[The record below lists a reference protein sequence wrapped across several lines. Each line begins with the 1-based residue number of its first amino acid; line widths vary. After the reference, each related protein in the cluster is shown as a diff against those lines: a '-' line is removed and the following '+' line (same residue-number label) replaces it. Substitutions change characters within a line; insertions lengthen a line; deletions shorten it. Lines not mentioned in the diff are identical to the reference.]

1 MALQSASNC
10 STPVISGH
18 QWSSVVISGHQWSS
32 VVISGQQWSSVVIST
47 PSPKRRSI
55 SGHQHTEPDA
65 PLSTPTTRGSL
76 PNERVCVRDA
86 LVVVRM
92 VMLQVR
98 PEGEPELDEQ
108 VRELRVGR
116 GLLPGRVDRESERC
130 LEHMHVDR
138 ELLTVEGGLVEALHE
153 REHCA
158 ACGDGRLLIL
168 RSTHHGRP
176 LLTPPAVDHIAQPLT
191 QVTYPSSDAFAQVAR
206 PLEEESGDLLREAQ
220 GISTLLQLLLVQGR
234 RDLRMGFEA
243 RVPVGRGGWAP

>member
-1 MALQSASNC
+1 V
-10 STPVISGH
+10 VIRHVESQHTEPDATLGGH
-18 QWSSVVISGHQWSS
+18 QWSTVVISG
-32 VVISGQQWSSVVIST
+32 
-47 PSPKRRSI
+47 R
-55 SGHQHTEPDA
+55 QHTEPDA

-116 GLLPGRVDRESERC
+116 GLLLGRVDRESERC

-191 QVTYPSSDAFAQVAR
+191 QVTYPLSDAFAQVAR
-206 PLEEESGDLLREAQ
+206 SLEKESRDLLREAQ

-243 RVPVGRGGWAP
+243 RVPVGRGAWAP